1 MLLLQRFKPFKRQLH
16 EMIKQTQTIRRQEPK
31 NYLNVFDHF
40 IGLVLKKG

>member
-16 EMIKQTQTIRRQEPK
+16 EMIKQTQTIRQQEPK
-31 NYLNVFDHF
+31 YYLNVFDHF